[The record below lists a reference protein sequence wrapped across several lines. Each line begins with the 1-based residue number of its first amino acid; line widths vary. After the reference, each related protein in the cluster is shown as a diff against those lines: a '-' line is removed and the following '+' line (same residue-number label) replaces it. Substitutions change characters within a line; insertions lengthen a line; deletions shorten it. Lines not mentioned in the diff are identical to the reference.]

1 MDQRSGNDTDLFSP
15 RLASI
20 TSNYGDNA
28 MNVALVVEPGVRFM
42 VMKNVSIDV
51 AMRYRYSAPSYSD
64 QHVTIKTN
72 LSQFAPLVRASIH
85 F

>member
-1 MDQRSGNDTDLFSP
+1 
-15 RLASI
+15 
-20 TSNYGDNA
+20 

-42 VMKNVSIDV
+42 VMKNVSVDV

-64 QHVTIKTN
+64 QSVTIKTN
-72 LSQFAPLVRASIH
+72 LHQFAPLVRASLH